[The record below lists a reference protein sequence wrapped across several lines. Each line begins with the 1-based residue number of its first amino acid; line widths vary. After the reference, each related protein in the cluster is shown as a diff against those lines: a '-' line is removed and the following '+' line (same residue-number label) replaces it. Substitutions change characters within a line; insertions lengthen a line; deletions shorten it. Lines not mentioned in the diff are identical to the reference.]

1 MKLLTTL
8 TSPLILL
15 LNLPLVASLRKLST
29 SLTSI
34 HFIGDLHADVGC
46 AKQWVEK
53 TNLVNLTSTP
63 FEWLGN
69 PDTDALVF
77 LGDYVDKGSASS
89 AVLKFVRELQETF
102 PENVVTML
110 GNHDFFLILD
120 TALSFSQSNPHPLGH
135 PFYDHAYSFMHPE
148 EYIESGWSPN
158 REDDEELL
166 GEILSALSYIY
177 DRRLQGSM
185 HMCAP
190 YCAEDQVDL
199 FEKVPPFDTNVT
211 LRERAVKR
219 LTTWRE
225 EYAQGLFDSG
235 LLKWMTNQPLV
246 AIVGDALVVHAGVSD
261 RLVNYLENVAKQKSI
276 SVADALDSATNVP
289 FTAFFQEQLANVD
302 GANEIEDR
310 LTGDHVLELILDMVQ
325 SRGYFDQVKGCAE
338 VDHVLSKLDA
348 NLNRIVVGHTP
359 HKYAVELCNGRL
371 LASDSSLSRPFRAYG
386 NMYCPLRDSLE
397 EYRGSGTCGKTH
409 NDFCEGSISRITRVS
424 AEDEWPK
431 NTQSFK
437 FDELVVNESGST
449 PADSDKKDEL

>member
-8 TSPLILL
+8 TSTLLILT
-15 LNLPLVASLRKLST
+15 NLPLVASLRKLST
-29 SLTSI
+29 NLTSI

-63 FEWLGN
+63 YQWLGN

-89 AVLKFVRELQETF
+89 FVLKFVRELQETF

-110 GNHDFFLILD
+110 GNHDYFLILD
-120 TALSFSQSNPHPLGH
+120 TALSFSKTNPHPLGH
-135 PFYDHAYSFMHPE
+135 PFYDYAYSFMHPE

-177 DRRLQGSM
+177 DRRLEGKM

-190 YCAEDQVDL
+190 YCADDQVDM
-199 FEKVPPFDTNVT
+199 FEQVPPFDTNVT
-211 LRERAVKR
+211 LRERAVER

-246 AIVGDALVVHAGVSD
+246 AIVGDALVVHGGVSD
-261 RLVNYLENVAKQKSI
+261 RLMNYLEKLAKQNSI
-276 SVADALDSATNVP
+276 SVADAVHSATNVP
-289 FTAFFQEQLANVD
+289 FTAFFQEQLAKVD
-302 GANEIEDR
+302 GANKIEER
-310 LTGDHVLELILDMVQ
+310 LTG
-325 SRGYFDQVKGCAE
+325 
-338 VDHVLSKLDA
+338 
-348 NLNRIVVGHTP
+348 
-359 HKYAVELCNGRL
+359 GR
-371 LASDSSLSRPFRAYG
+371 D
-386 NMYCPLRDSLE
+386 
-397 EYRGSGTCGKTH
+397 
-409 NDFCEGSISRITRVS
+409 
-424 AEDEWPK
+424 W
-431 NTQSFK
+431 
-437 FDELVVNESGST
+437 
-449 PADSDKKDEL
+449 